1 MSMNNTSMA
10 KIMAILTQ
18 HPVLID
24 PCVVMLDALNEDCS
38 KEEALQ
44 RGKACLASAL
54 KNQPGGVDEAD
65 TGRRASTHV

>member
-1 MSMNNTSMA
+1 MATKNSSMS

-18 HPVLID
+18 HPVLVD

-44 RGKACLASAL
+44 RGKACLAAAL
-54 KNQPGGVDEAD
+54 KNQPGGVDETD
-65 TGRRASTHV
+65 TGKAVDAHV

>member
-1 MSMNNTSMA
+1 MSTKNSSMS

-18 HPVLID
+18 HPVLVD

-54 KNQPGGVDEAD
+54 KNQPGGVDETAIER
-65 TGRRASTHV
+65 GVSTHV

>member
-1 MSMNNTSMA
+1 MSTKNSSMA
-10 KIMAILTQ
+10 RIMAILTQ

-44 RGKACLASAL
+44 RGRAYLAAAL
-54 KNQPGGVDEAD
+54 KNQPGGVDETAIER
-65 TGRRASTHV
+65 GASTHV